1 MARTRYRL
9 RFLLQE
15 IDLRP
20 GETLVGRS
28 GLCHVTIEDPL
39 VSRQHS
45 RVVIGE
51 VGAWLEDLVSRNGTY
66 VNGFPI
72 QGRYLLADNDRI
84 RVGTLELVFCQAPD
98 ALPEPP
104 EGKRTTGFMCHCGDC
119 GTAYPAEVHQCPH
132 CGSERRVDDDT
143 ISGVIGETQRNW
155 TLELLVEVL
164 ARALALARWDDVERM
179 LGRAR
184 ANVEGRL
191 ASQASVDRAH
201 LDVVAEAAFHFA
213 RIRGEAQWAG
223 WILGIY
229 AAVALLPR
237 GAALAELHHL
247 APSVETQLVG
257 PAARLA
263 AAIKA
268 RGGPLPEDRLAFSRV
283 QGLASSQSRSGSR

>member
-20 GETLVGRS
+20 GETLIGRS

-51 VGAWLEDLVSRNGTY
+51 VGAWLEDLGSRNGTY

-164 ARALALARWDDVERM
+164 GRALALARWDDVERM

-191 ASQASVDRAH
+191 ASQASVDPAH
-201 LDVVAEAAFHFA
+201 LDVVAEAAFRFA
-213 RIRGEAQWAG
+213 RVQGEAQWAV
-223 WILGIY
+223 WIIGIY
-229 AAVALLPR
+229 AAVALLPN
-237 GAALAELHHL
+237 GAALIELNQLPSHLRPHL
-247 APSVETQLVG
+247 AG
-257 PAARLA
+257 PAVRLVQ
-263 AAIKA
+263 AIEG
-268 RGGPLPEDRLAFSRV
+268 RGGPAPEEQAGFTRI
-283 QGLASSQSRSGSR
+283 QGLARVRSG

>member
-20 GETLVGRS
+20 GETLIGRS

-45 RVVIGE
+45 RVVIGD
-51 VGAWLEDLVSRNGTY
+51 VGAWLEDLGSRNGTF

-72 QGRYLLADNDRI
+72 QGRHLLADSDRI

-98 ALPEPP
+98 ALPDPP
-104 EGKRTTGFMCHCGDC
+104 EGKRTTGFMCHCSDC

-164 ARALALARWDDVERM
+164 GRALALARWEDVERM

-184 ANVEGRL
+184 ANIEGRL
-191 ASQASVDRAH
+191 AGQASVDRSH
-201 LDVVAEAAFHFA
+201 LDAVAEAAFRCA
-213 RIRGEAQWAG
+213 RVKGEVQWAV

-229 AAVALLPR
+229 ASVVRLPQ
-237 GAALAELHHL
+237 GAALAELERLPPSTHAQLAGSAGHL
-247 APSVETQLVG
+247 VQSIQSG
-257 PAARLA
+257 
-263 AAIKA
+263 
-268 RGGPLPEDRLAFSRV
+268 GGPPAEDRLAFSRL
-283 QGLASSQSRSGSR
+283 QALAALAPLSP